1 MKNQTILKEKE
12 EKVENRLQHFIRRY
26 YKIRIFHGI
35 VIVFSLG
42 FLLLLGLVFFGNAFY
57 ISPGVRSVIVIS
69 IILFSIVLCGM
80 LIIRPFAQMLGWIKG
95 ISFTKAS
102 EIIQQKH
109 KNIED
114 RIINIIE
121 LNEEKIGRNN
131 VLYDYAIDQKSEKI
145 SVFNFD
151 EAISIKVLLKRIV
164 WLGLLFCICL
174 STFLLWPDFVRKGI
188 GSVLIA
194 NEQDGMIGRFSF
206 VLNNEKLEV
215 ESGKDFLLKFNVNSD
230 YPPENVVIKFS
241 NSNERVD
248 KVSGEYQYLFMAV
261 NSTINF
267 RLVADGTESE
277 EFVLKV
283 LRKPEVSNIKIKV
296 IAPAYTSLESLV
308 IENDGNVEVPVG
320 SRLQWMIKTV
330 NTDELFF
337 VINSDTLP
345 LEKKSNQWDHDIISE
360 SAINYE
366 IICKNLNGL
375 VTNYNYKISIVKDLF
390 PTIEVSES
398 RDSSMVDFVF
408 VQGIVQDDY
417 GFSKLEVIKNSN
429 GEEKV
434 TKLEIK
440 ESSIYD
446 TFYYSITPDSISGVY
461 YFRVWDND
469 KLGGPKF
476 TDSRKITLRTLSKS
490 ERESV
495 NEMLVDSIKKSIGEG
510 VSAVEKL
517 RKEVSLFKME
527 QVMGDL
533 KPWEIQEKMKELM
546 DLKKEVVDY
555 LNNIAKADKEFTDN
569 EKLLNEDKEFT
580 EKAKQIQELMENLMD
595 DEMKDLL
602 KQFEELAKEFNLQ
615 KANEL
620 TEKVELNLEKLKEQ
634 MDMSL
639 ELMKKY
645 DMEKD
650 LQKQIEKLNQMADSL
665 NKGNGSEKEDGE
677 KLKEDF
683 KSWEKEYEKKLSE
696 DSQLKKPMG
705 LDSLKKERE
714 DVKKSAEEM
723 SKSNDGKQ
731 SGDKRE
737 KAGKDIKNLAKKMQS
752 MMGMM
757 GGESEFV
764 DLEDLRQIRNSLND
778 FSEIQEELNTR
789 VLKIGSNNPTFT
801 EVIKEEKKLESKFFN
816 IRDSLK
822 SIGYKQ
828 PIVAKMI
835 GEELFH
841 VETSLRNL
849 FENYTGNKV
858 NVVRIEQNRIMT
870 DVNTIA
876 VKLDELI
883 RNMQEAKGAGE
894 GKKGFMDSKKPKD
907 SDQKGSEKLGK
918 TKSQQESLKEQ
929 LKSSIQKMKSGT
941 TGKKERGEMAK
952 MLGEREMMRKA
963 LEKVLQDGG
972 IGNDAREKAKEAL
985 DMMKEVEKDII
996 YNRLSDQTLEKDNL
1010 IKTKLLEAENAEKE
1024 RENENRRESKE
1035 FKGRFEPEQRKIEKQ
1050 IEQSKSWEQTLKY
1063 NELKLKRFYQEKYLD
1078 YMKSNKR

>member
-1 MKNQTILKEKE
+1 
-12 EKVENRLQHFIRRY
+12 
-26 YKIRIFHGI
+26 
-35 VIVFSLG
+35 
-42 FLLLLGLVFFGNAFY
+42 
-57 ISPGVRSVIVIS
+57 
-69 IILFSIVLCGM
+69 
-80 LIIRPFAQMLGWIKG
+80 
-95 ISFTKAS
+95 
-102 EIIQQKH
+102 
-109 KNIED
+109 
-114 RIINIIE
+114 
-121 LNEEKIGRNN
+121 
-131 VLYDYAIDQKSEKI
+131 
-145 SVFNFD
+145 
-151 EAISIKVLLKRIV
+151 
-164 WLGLLFCICL
+164 
-174 STFLLWPDFVRKGI
+174 
-188 GSVLIA
+188 
-194 NEQDGMIGRFSF
+194 
-206 VLNNEKLEV
+206 
-215 ESGKDFLLKFNVNSD
+215 
-230 YPPENVVIKFS
+230 
-241 NSNERVD
+241 
-248 KVSGEYQYLFMAV
+248 
-261 NSTINF
+261 
-267 RLVADGTESE
+267 
-277 EFVLKV
+277 
-283 LRKPEVSNIKIKV
+283 
-296 IAPAYTSLESLV
+296 
-308 IENDGNVEVPVG
+308 
-320 SRLQWMIKTV
+320 
-330 NTDELFF
+330 
-337 VINSDTLP
+337 
-345 LEKKSNQWDHDIISE
+345 
-360 SAINYE
+360 
-366 IICKNLNGL
+366 
-375 VTNYNYKISIVKDLF
+375 
-390 PTIEVSES
+390 
-398 RDSSMVDFVF
+398 
-408 VQGIVQDDY
+408 
-417 GFSKLEVIKNSN
+417 
-429 GEEKV
+429 
-434 TKLEIK
+434 
-440 ESSIYD
+440 
-446 TFYYSITPDSISGVY
+446 
-461 YFRVWDND
+461 
-469 KLGGPKF
+469 
-476 TDSRKITLRTLSKS
+476 LSKS
-490 ERESV
+490 ERENV

-841 VETSLRNL
+841 VETSLGNL

>member
-1 MKNQTILKEKE
+1 
-12 EKVENRLQHFIRRY
+12 
-26 YKIRIFHGI
+26 
-35 VIVFSLG
+35 
-42 FLLLLGLVFFGNAFY
+42 
-57 ISPGVRSVIVIS
+57 
-69 IILFSIVLCGM
+69 
-80 LIIRPFAQMLGWIKG
+80 
-95 ISFTKAS
+95 
-102 EIIQQKH
+102 
-109 KNIED
+109 
-114 RIINIIE
+114 
-121 LNEEKIGRNN
+121 
-131 VLYDYAIDQKSEKI
+131 
-145 SVFNFD
+145 
-151 EAISIKVLLKRIV
+151 
-164 WLGLLFCICL
+164 
-174 STFLLWPDFVRKGI
+174 
-188 GSVLIA
+188 
-194 NEQDGMIGRFSF
+194 
-206 VLNNEKLEV
+206 
-215 ESGKDFLLKFNVNSD
+215 
-230 YPPENVVIKFS
+230 
-241 NSNERVD
+241 
-248 KVSGEYQYLFMAV
+248 
-261 NSTINF
+261 
-267 RLVADGTESE
+267 
-277 EFVLKV
+277 
-283 LRKPEVSNIKIKV
+283 
-296 IAPAYTSLESLV
+296 
-308 IENDGNVEVPVG
+308 
-320 SRLQWMIKTV
+320 MIKTV

-375 VTNYNYKISIVKDLF
+375 VTIYNYKISIVKDLF

-476 TDSRKITLRTLSKS
+476 TDSRKITLKTLSKS

-602 KQFEELAKEFNLQ
+602 KQIEELAKEFNLQ